1 MKVYHGGYCP
11 IEIPEIIIGKYAKD
25 FGAGFYCTEL
35 KEQAIRWAR
44 RYDTRIISIYN
55 FEQNNEL
62 KMNLETT
69 IGTVVAQ
76 AVETLYGLKIEA
88 NQIQLQKT
96 KREFEGDLTVVIFPF
111 VKAARKSQIGR
122 AHV

>member
-1 MKVYHGGYCP
+1 MGVFCYHH
-11 IEIPEIIIGKYAKD
+11 
-25 FGAGFYCTEL
+25 
-35 KEQAIRWAR
+35 
-44 RYDTRIISIYN
+44 ISHIFVSLH

-111 VKAARKSQIGR
+111 VKGR
-122 AHV
+122 RADLVFLA